1 MPAHQI
7 IGLALMLTAAAMMA
21 QRALVA
27 LILYVDRPRTDAPA
41 PTLTVT
47 LDDAWATIPRDEF
60 YDDPEARDRV
70 WAGIVARLR
79 DEESA

>member
-1 MPAHQI
+1 MPADQI
-7 IGLALMLTAAAMMA
+7 IGLALMLTAALMMA
-21 QRALVA
+21 PRALLA
-27 LILYVDRPRTDAPA
+27 WWCYVDRPRTDAPT

-47 LDDAWATIPRDEF
+47 LDEAWATIPRDEF

-70 WAGIVARLR
+70 WAGIVDRLR